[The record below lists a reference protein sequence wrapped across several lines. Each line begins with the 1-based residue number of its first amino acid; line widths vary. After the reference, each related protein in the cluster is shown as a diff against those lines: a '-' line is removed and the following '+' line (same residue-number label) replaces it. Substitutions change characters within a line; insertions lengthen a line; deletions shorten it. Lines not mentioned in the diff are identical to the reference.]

1 MNIWPL
7 IVSTL
12 LYFFLGS
19 LWFSLLF
26 GKIWAKEVEKHGV
39 KIKEPTKKQLSRNML
54 STLALN
60 FLVVLGV
67 GLIVSALGV
76 NTFLSGLRVGLLLGI
91 CFTLAPLGVCN
102 VWEGRSLKLTLL
114 DAGYPMLG
122 IVTSCIIFALW
133 K

>member
-1 MNIWPL
+1 MNIWAL

-54 STLALN
+54 STFALN

-91 CFTLAPLGVCN
+91 CFTLAPLGVSN
-102 VWEGRSLKLTLL
+102 VWESRSLKLTLL

-133 K
+133 Q